1 MRNLVCFVL
10 QISLSKTYL
19 CLACVLICV
28 VALSPS
34 ASAQFG
40 GGGGGMGGGGMG
52 GGGMGGGG
60 MGGGGMGGG
69 GGQGGGGQ
77 GGGGQGS
84 GSQAGGSGVI
94 VDPQGVLRVLAMPD
108 SNLTKIRQRS
118 SIERLPQNLRRPSKL
133 RKVALSRLETAIA
146 TAIESDGMLSD
157 EMTNLAGLTQIRYV
171 FVYPASSNSPGEIV
185 LAGPAEPWAED
196 SFGRSTGVESETPI
210 VQLEDLAAAMRVFPP
225 GQPSDQLLG
234 CSIDPTQEGL
244 ARMQSFLT
252 RVGTVNPQGTQA
264 EIVRGLRESL
274 GPQIVTVQGVSPHTH
289 FAQVLV
295 EADYRMKLIGIGL
308 EKPPVRMSTWIDLTS
323 PGSVARNALQRWFF
337 TPNYE
342 CLKVSED
349 DLAIELVAEG
359 VKLIGADEM
368 VLPDGRRM
376 SAQQPSRAS
385 KLFTQAFTLKYPQI
399 ARQHPVYAQLKTLI
413 DLSIVAAYMQEHG
426 SYESAGWS
434 ADILLDESAYPIERF
449 VAPQKIDC
457 AVNAVRRGSRLL
469 TPIGGGVVITPRE
482 SFAQGI
488 LQIDE
493 TGELRDEHESLSIP
507 SDRWWWD

>member
-1 MRNLVCFVL
+1 MS
-10 QISLSKTYL
+10 QISLSLTGL
-19 CLACVLICV
+19 CLACVLICA
-28 VALSPS
+28 VAFSSS
-34 ASAQFG
+34 AIAQGQGMG
-40 GGGGGMGGGGMG
+40 GGQQGGGMGGGQQ
-52 GGGMGGGG
+52 GGGMGGGQQG
-60 MGGGGMGGG
+60 GGG
-69 GGQGGGGQ
+69 GGQQ
-77 GGGGQGS
+77 GGGGGS
-84 GSQAGGSGVI
+84 GSQAGGSGVV
-94 VDPQGVLRVLAMPD
+94 VDPQGVLRVLTMSD
-108 SNLTKIRQRS
+108 SNLSKIRQRS
-118 SIERLPQNLRRPSKL
+118 SIEQLPKNLRRPSKL
-133 RKVALSRLETAIA
+133 RKVALGRLETALAA
-146 TAIESDGMLSD
+146 TLESDGVLSD

-171 FVYPASSNSPGEIV
+171 FVYPATSDSPGEVV

-196 SFGRSTGVESETPI
+196 SFGRPIGVESETPI
-210 VQLEDLAAAMRVFPP
+210 VQLEDLAAVMRVFPP
-225 GQPSDQLLG
+225 GQPSDQLIG

-244 ARMQSFLT
+244 ARMQSYLK
-252 RVGTVNPQGTQA
+252 RLGTVNPQGTDGD
-264 EIVRGLRESL
+264 IVRGLRESL
-274 GPQIVTVQGVSPHTH
+274 GPQTVTVQGVSPHTH

-323 PGSVARNALQRWFF
+323 PGSVAKNALQRWFF

-349 DLAIELVAEG
+349 DLAIELVGEG

-413 DLSIVAAYMQEHG
+413 DLAIVAAYMQEHG

-434 ADILLDESAYPIERF
+434 AEVLLDESAYPIERF

-482 SFAQGI
+482 SFAQGT

-493 TGELRDEHESLSIP
+493 TGKLHEEHNSLSIP
-507 SDRWWWD
+507 LDSWWWD

>member
-1 MRNLVCFVL
+1 MRNSIRFMSQNFPSMTGL
-10 QISLSKTYL
+10 Y
-19 CLACVLICV
+19 LACVLICA
-28 VALSPS
+28 VAFSSS
-34 ASAQFG
+34 AIAQGQG
-40 GGGGGMGGGGMG
+40 GGQQ
-52 GGGMGGGG
+52 
-60 MGGGGMGGG
+60 GG

-77 GGGGQGS
+77 QGS
-84 GSQAGGSGVI
+84 GSQAGGSGVV
-94 VDPQGVLRVLAMPD
+94 VDPQGLLRVLTMSD
-108 SNLTKIRQRS
+108 SKLSKIRQRS
-118 SIERLPQNLRRPSKL
+118 SVEQLPKNLRRPSKL
-133 RKVALSRLETAIA
+133 RKVALGRLETALAA
-146 TAIESDGMLSD
+146 TLESDGALSD

-171 FVYPASSNSPGEIV
+171 FVYPATSDSPGEVV

-196 SFGRSTGVESETPI
+196 PFGRPIGVESETPI
-210 VQLEDLAAAMRVFPP
+210 VQLEDLVAALRVFPP
-225 GQPSDQLLG
+225 GQPLDQLVG

-244 ARMQSFLT
+244 ARMQSYLK
-252 RVGTVNPQGTQA
+252 RVGTVNPQGTDGD
-264 EIVRGLRESL
+264 IVRGLRESL
-274 GPQIVTVQGVSPHTH
+274 GPQTVTVQGVSPHTH

-323 PGSVARNALQRWFF
+323 PGSVAKNALQRWFF

-349 DLAIELVAEG
+349 DLAIELVGEG

-376 SAQQPSRAS
+376 SSQQPSRAS

-413 DLSIVAAYMQEHG
+413 DLAIVAAYMQEHG

-434 ADILLDESAYPIERF
+434 AEVLLDESAYPIERF
-449 VAPQKIDC
+449 VAPKEIDC

-482 SFAQGI
+482 SFAQGT

-493 TGELRDEHESLSIP
+493 TGALHEERDSLSIP
-507 SDRWWWD
+507 SDTWWWD

>member
-1 MRNLVCFVL
+1 MS
-10 QISLSKTYL
+10 QMSLPMTSL
-19 CLACVLICV
+19 CLACALICA
-28 VALSPS
+28 VAFSSS
-34 ASAQFG
+34 AIAQGMG
-40 GGGGGMGGGGMG
+40 GGGQQGGMGGGGQQ
-52 GGGMGGGG
+52 GGMGGGG
-60 MGGGGMGGG
+60 QQGGQ
-69 GGQGGGGQ
+69 QGGGGT
-77 GGGGQGS
+77 
-84 GSQAGGSGVI
+84 GSQAGGSGVV
-94 VDPQGVLRVLAMPD
+94 VDPQGVLRVLTMSD
-108 SNLTKIRQRS
+108 SNLSKIRQRS
-118 SIERLPQNLRRPSKL
+118 SVEQLPRNLRRPSKL
-133 RKVALSRLETAIA
+133 RKVALGRLETALAA
-146 TAIESDGMLSD
+146 TLESGGALSD

-171 FVYPASSNSPGEIV
+171 FVYPATSDSPGEVV

-196 SFGRSTGVESETPI
+196 SFGRPIGVESETPI

-225 GQPSDQLLG
+225 GQPSDQLVG

-244 ARMQSFLT
+244 ARMQSYLK
-252 RVGTVNPQGTQA
+252 RVGTVNPQGTDGD
-264 EIVRGLRESL
+264 IVRGLRESL
-274 GPQIVTVQGVSPHTH
+274 GPQTVSVQGVSPHTH

-323 PGSVARNALQRWFF
+323 PGSVAKNALQRWFF

-349 DLAIELVAEG
+349 DLAIELVGKG

-413 DLSIVAAYMQEHG
+413 DLAIVAAYLQEHG

-434 ADILLDESAYPIERF
+434 ADVFLDESAYSIERF

-469 TPIGGGVVITPRE
+469 TPIGGGVVITARE
-482 SFAQGI
+482 SFTQGN

-493 TGELRDEHESLSIP
+493 TGKLQDEYDSLSI
-507 SDRWWWD
+507 SVENWWWD

>member
-1 MRNLVCFVL
+1 MV
-10 QISLSKTYL
+10 
-19 CLACVLICV
+19 
-28 VALSPS
+28 
-34 ASAQFG
+34 G
-40 GGGGGMGGGGMG
+40 GAGA
-52 GGGMGGGG
+52 
-60 MGGGGMGGG
+60 
-69 GGQGGGGQ
+69 GQ
-77 GGGGQGS
+77 
-84 GSQAGGSGVI
+84 GSQAGGAGVV
-94 VDPQGVLRVLAMPD
+94 VDPQGVLRVLAMSD
-108 SNLTKIRQRS
+108 SNLSKIRQRS
-118 SIERLPQNLRRPSKL
+118 SIERLPQDLRRPSKL
-133 RKVALSRLETAIA
+133 RKVALSRLEAALA
-146 TAIESDGMLSD
+146 TTLESEGVLSD
-157 EMTNLAGLTQIRYV
+157 EIANLAGLTQIRYV
-171 FVYPASSNSPGEIV
+171 FVYPATSDSPGEVV
-185 LAGPAEPWAED
+185 LAGPAEPWVED
-196 SFGRSTGVESETPI
+196 SFGRSIGIESETPI

-225 GQPSDQLLG
+225 GQPADQLVG

-244 ARMQSFLT
+244 ARMQTYLESIGPVIP
-252 RVGTVNPQGTQA
+252 RGTTDKS
-264 EIVRGLRESL
+264 ITRGLRESL
-274 GPQIVTVQGVSPHTH
+274 GPQTVSVQGVSPHTH

-323 PGSVARNALQRWFF
+323 SGSVAKNALQRWYFS
-337 TPNYE
+337 PNYE

-349 DLAIELVAEG
+349 DLALELIGEG

-413 DLSIVAAYMQEHG
+413 DLAIIAAYLQEHG
-426 SYESAGWS
+426 SYESASWS
-434 ADILLDESAYPIERF
+434 ADVLLDESAYPIERF

-469 TPIGGGVVITPRE
+469 TPIGGGVVITARE
-482 SFAQGI
+482 SFAQGN

-493 TGELRDEHESLSIP
+493 TGKLHDEHTSISIP